1 MFFFKWVCVCYCIAD
16 MKTGSIY
23 STFFLFL
30 TEILFVG
37 GVQCISNI
45 YSEYSGS
52 IVFSFQQITGFLCSQ
67 IFRLWLI

>member
-52 IVFSFQQITGFLCSQ
+52 IVFFVSTNYWFPMFTDFLDYG
-67 IFRLWLI
+67 